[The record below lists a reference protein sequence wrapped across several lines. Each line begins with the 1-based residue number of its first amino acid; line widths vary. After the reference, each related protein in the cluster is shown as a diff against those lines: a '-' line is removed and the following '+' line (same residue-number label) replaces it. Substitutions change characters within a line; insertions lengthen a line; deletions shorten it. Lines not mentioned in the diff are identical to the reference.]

1 MPMLKKAATYSFL
14 ALSLAAQLSCSKAKE
29 QKGVDSTD
37 VLIEVGDSAL
47 TRRMV
52 TELIP
57 SGLGGADS
65 IRMFDAI
72 VEAWVERNMLVNL
85 AGSQV
90 PDIEKIERMVEQ
102 YREQL
107 LANEYRKMMA
117 SDKAGGISQAS
128 IEEYYKAHPEQ
139 YRLSSPLI
147 KGIYL
152 KVQKNSPD
160 LDELRAWVRRGSDN
174 DIDNLEN
181 YGLKSAMEYDYF
193 GDTWVDWQTI
203 ADHIPYRFSDADNF
217 VRDNSYFECTEK
229 GSVYMLRITDFL
241 TSGEQT
247 PLSFAEAGIR
257 EQLLEQKRG
266 DYDRQL
272 LNSLFTEGINART
285 IKTGAYTPIKYRNQ
299 NTSTKP

>member
-14 ALSLAAQLSCSKAKE
+14 ALNLAAQLSCSKAKE
-29 QKGVDSTD
+29 QKGVDSTE

-90 PDIEKIERMVEQ
+90 PDIEEIERMVEQ

-160 LDELRAWVRRGSDN
+160 LDELRAWVRGGAT
-174 DIDNLEN
+174 L
-181 YGLKSAMEYDYF
+181 G
-193 GDTWVDWQTI
+193 
-203 ADHIPYRFSDADNF
+203 DHIPYRFSDADNF

-272 LNSLFTEGINART
+272 LNSLFTKGINART